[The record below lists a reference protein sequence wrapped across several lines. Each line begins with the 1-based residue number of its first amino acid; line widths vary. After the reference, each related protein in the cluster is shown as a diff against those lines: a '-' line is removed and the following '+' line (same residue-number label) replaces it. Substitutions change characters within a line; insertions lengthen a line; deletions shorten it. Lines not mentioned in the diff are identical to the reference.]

1 MSMTDMGNWAV
12 DLKDVGAIYPMQGL
26 EVVMAIIGIILWLG
40 WHVWQIRHENATL
53 ADEVAKYGSEENR
66 KSALDSD

>member
-26 EVVMAIIGIILWLG
+26 EVVMAVIGIVLWLG
-40 WHVWQIRHENATL
+40 WHVWQIKHENANL
-53 ADEVAKYGSEENR
+53 ADEVAKIGSE
-66 KSALDSD
+66 

>member
-40 WHVWQIRHENATL
+40 WHVWQFKHENATL
-53 ADEVAKYGSEENR
+53 ADEVAKYGSEENS
-66 KSALDSD
+66 KSSLDSD

>member
-26 EVVMAIIGIILWLG
+26 EVVMAVIGIVLWLG
-40 WHVWQIRHENATL
+40 WHVWQIKHENPTL
-53 ADEVAKYGSEENR
+53 ADEVAKYGSE
-66 KSALDSD
+66 

>member
-12 DLKDVGAIYPMQGL
+12 DLKDVSAIYPMQGL

-40 WHVWQIRHENATL
+40 WHVWQFKHENATL

>member
-26 EVVMAIIGIILWLG
+26 EVVMAVIGIVLWLG
-40 WHVWQIRHENATL
+40 WHVWQIKHENATL
-53 ADEVAKYGSEENR
+53 ADEVAKYGGEKNFQ
-66 KSALDSD
+66 SALKAD

>member
-26 EVVMAIIGIILWLG
+26 EVAMAVIGIVLWLG
-40 WHVWQIRHENATL
+40 WHVWQIKHENATL
-53 ADEVAKYGSEENR
+53 TDEVAKYGRE
-66 KSALDSD
+66 

>member
-26 EVVMAIIGIILWLG
+26 EVAMAVIGIVLWLG
-40 WHVWQIRHENATL
+40 WHVWQIKHENTTL
-53 ADEVAKYGSEENR
+53 ADEVAKYGSE
-66 KSALDSD
+66 

>member
-53 ADEVAKYGSEENR
+53 ADEVAKYGSEENS

>member
-26 EVVMAIIGIILWLG
+26 EVVMAVIGIVLWLG
-40 WHVWQIRHENATL
+40 WHVWQIKHENATL
-53 ADEVAKYGSEENR
+53 ADEVAKYSRE
-66 KSALDSD
+66 

>member
-40 WHVWQIRHENATL
+40 WHVWQFKHENATL
-53 ADEVAKYGSEENR
+53 ADEVAKHGSEENR

>member
-26 EVVMAIIGIILWLG
+26 EVAMAIVGII
-40 WHVWQIRHENATL
+40 
-53 ADEVAKYGSEENR
+53 
-66 KSALDSD
+66 

>member
-26 EVVMAIIGIILWLG
+26 EVVMAIIGIVLWLG
-40 WHVWQIRHENATL
+40 WHVWQLKHENATL